1 MATQSQP
8 EGSSVQHRLVAV
20 VLTALILVGLAL
32 RTVKIGGTFASGDAA
47 ELPVR
52 IMRNPGYGW
61 CFYQP
66 YGALIGIIVK
76 LFVGCV
82 SLLGITV
89 TEFWWVLPIAL
100 IGTLQVPLTYAFLK
114 RLKASEFGAVAGAG
128 VIAVFPLHV
137 MQSRYS
143 WGYEAL
149 AVTFLTLALMG
160 LLRFLEKPTLR
171 TGLIASLL
179 AGFYLISHGY
189 IMPFA
194 VCFVALLALFSPA
207 EKDSAWARLW
217 AGLHLCLRGLVWVYP
232 VVLSFALAVPLMHAM
247 QKRTKLGFYV
257 LDHGGGFIANIGL
270 PLAALLLAA
279 LVAACVSRRTRSRQ
293 ALLLAISGAA
303 YLAPLFFL
311 TPPGVTVVRG
321 YMLVGTH
328 LLLLAAVLVLDRLT
342 EGLRGRAGVILALC
356 LLPTLW
362 GTVESVFWRNQFN
375 NPMLVRLERGG
386 VLPDPGS
393 KVAGWFVREYVP
405 RDAVVLSIHRAV
417 EPPNLYY
424 YFGRDRYAYYD
435 LNLQQLNDKFNR
447 MKDIVDVVICEAE
460 QAQLVQADRRFEM
473 TVIAE
478 LTRGSVTLMYARPK
492 AKLHAP
498 FSDPELKFTAW
509 WYEVDWRVGTD
520 ANGQFDEDF
529 APKVRPW

>member
-20 VLTALILVGLAL
+20 ILALITLVALAL
-32 RTVKIGGTFASGDAA
+32 RTAGLGGTFASGDAA
-47 ELPVR
+47 ELAARTV
-52 IMRNPGYGW
+52 RNPGYGW
-61 CFYQP
+61 SFYEP

-82 SLLGITV
+82 SLLGATV

-114 RLKASEFGAVAGAG
+114 RLKAGEFGALAGAA
-128 VIAVFPLHV
+128 VVAVFPLHV

-179 AGFYLISHGY
+179 VGFYLISHGY
-189 IMPFA
+189 IMPFG

-217 AGLHLCLRGLVWVYP
+217 AGLRLCLRGLVWVYP

-270 PLAALLLAA
+270 PLAALLVAA
-279 LVAACVSRRTRSRQ
+279 FVAACVSRRARSRE
-293 ALLLAISGAA
+293 ALLLAISGVA

-311 TPPGVTVVRG
+311 TPPGITLVRG
-321 YMLVGTH
+321 YMLVGTY
-328 LLLLAAVLVLDRLT
+328 LLVLAAVLVLDRLT
-342 EGLRGRAGVILALC
+342 RERRDWAVVALSAC
-356 LLPTLW
+356 VLLTLW
-362 GTVESVFWRNQFN
+362 GTAESIVGLDELFD
-375 NPMLVRLERGG
+375 PTCVRVERGG
-386 VLPDPGS
+386 FLPDPGS
-393 KVAGWFVREYVP
+393 KAAGYLVRTQVP
-405 RDAVVLSIHRAV
+405 RAAEVLAIHRAL

-424 YFGRDRYAYYD
+424 YFGRDRHAYYD
-435 LNLQQLNDKFNR
+435 LNLKQLEGKFVK
-447 MKDIVDVVICEAE
+447 MKGIADVVVCEPE
-460 QAQLVQADRRFEM
+460 QAELVESTGRFK
-473 TVIAE
+473 
-478 LTRGSVTLMYARPK
+478 LMAVVHSYNEDPRMLVYARSDVEIPVVD
-492 AKLHAP
+492 AEIEKLNAAY
-498 FSDPELKFTAW
+498 DRE
-509 WYEVDWRVGTD
+509 
-520 ANGQFDEDF
+520 F
-529 APKVRPW
+529 APQVRPW